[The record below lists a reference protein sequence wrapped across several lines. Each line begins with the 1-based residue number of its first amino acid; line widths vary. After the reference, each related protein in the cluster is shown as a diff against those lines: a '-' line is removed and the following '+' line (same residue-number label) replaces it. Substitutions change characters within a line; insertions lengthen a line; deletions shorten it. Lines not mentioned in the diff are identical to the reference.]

1 MHVCTSLAFY
11 FQREINYG
19 TEDEQATNHT
29 SNVWAQK
36 QESSTQDYTRHGIRG
51 GEEKKKKRH
60 KPPLRTAFNW
70 KIPLPCG
77 PDTGNVQDTEC
88 LWWVTARDALYQGP
102 FFIGSP
108 MASMTA
114 WFLLAFSM
122 ALLRSYDET
131 VNMTV
136 ISTFPCKIMNNFFL
150 STWKK
155 FALQQEESLEKYRI
169 KKPKTN
175 ETQHYTSL
183 GWEKQTDNG
192 QFYFPVC
199 CP

>member
-1 MHVCTSLAFY
+1 MHFCTSLAFY

-29 SNVWAQK
+29 ANVWA
-36 QESSTQDYTRHGIRG
+36 
-51 GEEKKKKRH
+51 KKKKH

-88 LWWVTARDALYQGP
+88 LWWVTARDALYHGP

-122 ALLRSYDET
+122 ALLRSYGET

-136 ISTFPCKIMNNFFL
+136 ISTFPCKIITKFFL
-150 STWKK
+150 STWKN

-183 GWEKQTDNG
+183 GWGKQTDNG
-192 QFYFPVC
+192 QFYFPESHKVIC
-199 CP
+199 IVIS

>member
-1 MHVCTSLAFY
+1 M
-11 FQREINYG
+11 
-19 TEDEQATNHT
+19 
-29 SNVWAQK
+29 AQK
-36 QESSTQDYTRHGIRG
+36 TSRQLIIRQMY
-51 GEEKKKKRH
+51 EQKKKKH
-60 KPPLRTAFNW
+60 KPPLRTAFSW

-88 LWWVTARDALYQGP
+88 LWWVTARDALYHGP

-122 ALLRSYDET
+122 ALLRSYGET

-136 ISTFPCKIMNNFFL
+136 ISTFPCKIITKFFL
-150 STWKK
+150 STWKI
-155 FALQQEESLEKYRI
+155 FTLQQEESLEKYRI

-183 GWEKQTDNG
+183 GWGKQTDNG
-192 QFYFPVC
+192 QFYFPVSHKVIC
-199 CP
+199 IVIS